1 MKYFSLIWA
10 QLFRSRTRTLFTL
23 LSVVTAFL
31 LFGMLDSVRVAFNSG
46 GNSVAGANRLI
57 VTSRLSITQSLPIR
71 LDPQIRQVQG
81 VRDVTSAMWFGGIY
95 QDPKNFFPNFSVAPN
110 YFDVYREFEVPKD
123 QLEAFHNT
131 RTGAIVGATLAQQF
145 GWKIGD
151 TIPLQATIFPR
162 GGSNDWPLQLVGI
175 FHSKNTAAAANDE
188 RQLMMNWKYFD
199 ESNDYIKNQVS
210 WYTVTLDNADHASRV
225 AQAIDAISANSDH
238 ETKSQTESAFQQA
251 FIKQFADI
259 GMIVTSI
266 MGAVFFT
273 LLLLTGNTMAQAV
286 RERIPELATLKTLG
300 FKDGT
305 VLMLVMVESVLLVGL
320 GGAIGLGLAALALPA
335 MAPKTMGMLPP
346 QVPLQTWLMGLGL
359 IVLIGLIVGV
369 LPALRAKRLKIVDA
383 LAGR

>member
-1 MKYFSLIWA
+1 MKYFSLVWA
-10 QLFRSRTRTLFTL
+10 QLFRSRTRTLLTL
-23 LSVVTAFL
+23 LSVVAAFL

-46 GNSVAGANRLI
+46 GSVEGANRL
-57 VTSRLSITQSLPIR
+57 VVASRLSITQSLPIR
-71 LDPQIRQVQG
+71 LEAQVRQVAG
-81 VRDVTSAMWFGGIY
+81 VRDVAYGMWFGGIY
-95 QDPKNFFPNFSVAPN
+95 QDPKNFFPNFSVSPN
-110 YFDVYREFEVPKD
+110 YFDVYRELQIAPA
-123 QLEAFHNT
+123 QLEDWKQT
-131 RTGAIVGATLAQQF
+131 RTGAIVGETLAKQF

-162 GGSNDWPLQLVGI
+162 GGSNDWPLELKGI
-175 FHSKNTAAAANDE
+175 FRSKDRTQAGNEE

-210 WYTVTLDNADHASRV
+210 YYTITLDNPDHASRV

-238 ETKSQTESAFQQA
+238 ETKTQSESAFQQA
-251 FIKQFADI
+251 FVKQFADI

-286 RERIPELATLKTLG
+286 RERVPELATLKTLG

-305 VLMLVMVESVLLVGL
+305 VLSLVMIESVLLVGL
-320 GGAIGLGLAALALPA
+320 GGLLGMVLASLVLPVVAANFGGVLPA
-335 MAPKTMGMLPP
+335 H
-346 QVPLQTWLMGLGL
+346 VPWNTWLLGVAL
-359 IVLIGLIVGV
+359 VLLIGTIVGL

>member
-1 MKYFSLIWA
+1 MKYFSLVWA
-10 QLFRSRTRTLFTL
+10 QLFRSRTRTLLTL
-23 LSVVTAFL
+23 LSVVAAFL
-31 LFGMLDSVRVAFNSG
+31 LFGMLDSVRVAFSSG
-46 GNSVAGANRLI
+46 GSVEGANRL
-57 VTSRLSITQSLPIR
+57 VTASRLSITQSLPIR
-71 LDPQIRQVQG
+71 LEAQIRQVSG
-81 VRDVTSAMWFGGIY
+81 VRDVTYGMWFGGIY

-110 YFDVYREFEVPKD
+110 YFDVYRELQIDPA
-123 QLEAFHNT
+123 QLQDWQQT
-131 RTGAIVGATLAQQF
+131 RTGAIVGETLAKQF
-145 GWKIGD
+145 GWKVGD

-162 GGSNDWPLQLVGI
+162 GGSNDWPLELKGI
-175 FHSKNTAAAANDE
+175 YRSKDRALAANEE

-210 WYTVTLDNADHASRV
+210 WYTVTLDNPEQSSRV

-238 ETKSQTESAFQQA
+238 ETKTQTESAFQQA
-251 FIKQFADI
+251 FVKQFADI

-300 FKDGT
+300 FKDST
-305 VLMLVMVESVLLVGL
+305 VLTLVMVESVLLIGL
-320 GGAIGLGLAALALPA
+320 GGLIGMGLAALILPA
-335 MAPKTMGMLPP
+335 ISPKSMGMLPP
-346 QVPLQTWLMGLGL
+346 HVPTPTWLVG
-359 IVLIGLIVGV
+359 IVLIVVIGIVVGL

>member
-10 QLFRSRTRTLFTL
+10 QLFRSRTRTLLTL
-23 LSVVTAFL
+23 LSVVAAFL
-31 LFGMLDSVRVAFNSG
+31 LFGMLDSVRVAFTSG
-46 GNSVAGANRLI
+46 GSVEGANRLI
-57 VTSRLSITQSLPIR
+57 VSSRLSITQSLPVR
-71 LDPQIRQVQG
+71 LEPQIRQVQG
-81 VRDVTSAMWFGGIY
+81 VRDVTYAMWFGGIY

-110 YFDVYREFEVPKD
+110 YFDVYSEFELPKE
-123 QLEAFHNT
+123 QLEAFRNT
-131 RTGAIVGATLAQQF
+131 RTGAIVGQSLATQF

-162 GGSNDWPLQLVGI
+162 NGSNDWPLQLVGI
-175 FHSKNTAAAANDE
+175 FRSKDRTLAANEE

-210 WYTVTLDNADHASRV
+210 WFTVTLDNPDHASRV

-251 FIKQFADI
+251 FVKQFADI

-320 GGAIGLGLAALALPA
+320 GGALGLGLAALALPA

-346 QVPLQTWLMGLGL
+346 HVPLQTWLMGAGL
-359 IVLIGLIVGV
+359 IVLIGIVVGL

>member
-10 QLFRSRTRTLFTL
+10 QLFRSRTRTLLTL
-23 LSVVTAFL
+23 LSVVAAFL

-46 GNSVAGANRLI
+46 GASVAGANRLI
-57 VTSRLSITQSLPIR
+57 VSSRLSITQSLPVR
-71 LDPQIRQVQG
+71 LEPQIRQVQG
-81 VRDVTSAMWFGGIY
+81 VRDVTYAMWFGGIY

-110 YFDVYREFEVPKD
+110 YFDVYSEFELPKE
-123 QLEAFHNT
+123 QLEAFRNT
-131 RTGAIVGATLAQQF
+131 RTGAIVGQSLATQF

-162 GGSNDWPLQLVGI
+162 NGSNDWPLQLVGI
-175 FHSKNTAAAANDE
+175 FRSKDRTLAANEE

-210 WYTVTLDNADHASRV
+210 WFTVTLDNPDHASRV

-251 FIKQFADI
+251 FVKQFADI

-305 VLMLVMVESVLLVGL
+305 VLALVMVESVLLIGL
-320 GGAIGLGLAALALPA
+320 GGAIGMALAAVALPA

-346 QVPLQTWLMGLGL
+346 HVPLQTWLMGAGL
-359 IVLIGLIVGV
+359 IVLIGIVVGL

>member
-1 MKYFSLIWA
+1 MKYFSLVWA
-10 QLFRSRTRTLFTL
+10 QLFRSRTRTLLTL
-23 LSVVTAFL
+23 LSVVAAFL
-31 LFGMLDSVRVAFNSG
+31 LFGMLDSVRVAFSSG
-46 GNSVAGANRLI
+46 GSVEGANRL
-57 VTSRLSITQSLPIR
+57 VTASRLSITQSLPIR
-71 LDPQIRQVQG
+71 LEAQIRQVSG
-81 VRDVTSAMWFGGIY
+81 VRDVTYGMWFGGIY

-110 YFDVYREFEVPKD
+110 YFDVYRELQIDPA
-123 QLEAFHNT
+123 QLQDWQQT
-131 RTGAIVGATLAQQF
+131 RTGAIVGETLAKQF
-145 GWKIGD
+145 GWKVGD

-162 GGSNDWPLQLVGI
+162 GGSNDWPLELKGI
-175 FHSKNTAAAANDE
+175 YRSKDRALAANEE

-210 WYTVTLDNADHASRV
+210 WYTVTLDNPEQSSRV

-238 ETKSQTESAFQQA
+238 ETKTQTESAFQQA
-251 FIKQFADI
+251 FVKQFADI

-300 FKDGT
+300 FKDST
-305 VLMLVMVESVLLVGL
+305 VLTLVMVESVLLIGL
-320 GGAIGLGLAALALPA
+320 GGLLGMGLAALILPA
-335 MAPKTMGMLPP
+335 ISPKSMGMLPP
-346 QVPLQTWLMGLGL
+346 HVPTPTWLAG
-359 IVLIGLIVGV
+359 IVLIVVIGIVVGL

>member
-23 LSVVTAFL
+23 LSIVTAFL
-31 LFGMLDSVRVAFNSG
+31 LFGMLDSVRVAFASG
-46 GNSVAGANRLI
+46 GNTVAGANRL
-57 VTSRLSITQSLPIR
+57 VVASRLSITQSLPIR
-71 LDPQIRQVQG
+71 LEPQIRQIEGVQ
-81 VRDVTSAMWFGGIY
+81 DVTYAMWFGGIY
-95 QDPKNFFPNFSVAPN
+95 QDQKNFFPNFSVAPN
-110 YFDVYREFEVPKD
+110 YFDLMTEFEIPKD
-123 QLEAFHNT
+123 QVDAFRNT
-131 RTGAIVGATLAQQF
+131 RTGAIVGESLAKQF

-175 FHSKNTAAAANDE
+175 FKSKNTATAANEE

-210 WYTVTLDNADHASRV
+210 WYTVRLDNPDHASRV

-286 RERIPELATLKTLG
+286 RERVPELATLKTLG
-300 FKDGT
+300 FTDGT
-305 VLMLVMVESVLLVGL
+305 MLMLVMVESIVLVGL
-320 GGAIGLGLAALALPA
+320 GGAIGLGLAALALPV
-335 MAPKTMGMLPP
+335 MAPQTMGLLPP
-346 QVPLQTWLMGLGL
+346 HVPAQTWIVGLLL
-359 IVLIGLIVGV
+359 IVVIGLVVGV